1 MEYELVYSLPDSY
14 AKPVRYRELQFP
26 TNTWRLFAL
35 TEEQMQQFQEDV
47 QAQQRQLDLEQC
59 KGAALD
65 ALGQMYSC
73 IRSAGESDDRYRMAL
88 LCRIGS
94 CFGDGTADS
103 VLTAVSNFCGC
114 APGTLYFREVG
125 TASVQLHVASAAVL
139 QRLPVSL
146 SELREM
152 IGSLLAVGVGLE
164 QAALVDNSFCY
175 CAAGEEQSA
184 AYDGTG
190 YGESGAGLGG
200 VILMEE

>member
-1 MEYELVYSLPDSY
+1 MPPFS
-14 AKPVRYRELQFP
+14 
-26 TNTWRLFAL
+26 
-35 TEEQMQQFQEDV
+35 
-47 QAQQRQLDLEQC
+47 
-59 KGAALD
+59 AAI
-65 ALGQMYSC
+65 SN
-73 IRSAGESDDRYRMAL
+73 
-88 LCRIGS
+88 
-94 CFGDGTADS
+94 
-103 VLTAVSNFCGC
+103 AVSVGSPVADHVPFSVRLPRLRDCFSCG
-114 APGTLYFREVG
+114 LWI
-125 TASVQLHVASAAVL
+125 SAVL

-200 VILMEE
+200 AILMEE